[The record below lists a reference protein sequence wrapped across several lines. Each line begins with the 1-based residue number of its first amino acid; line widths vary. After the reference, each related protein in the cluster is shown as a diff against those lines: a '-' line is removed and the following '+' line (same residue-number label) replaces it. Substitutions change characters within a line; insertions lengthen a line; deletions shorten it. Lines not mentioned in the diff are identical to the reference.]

1 MQRILDIDLD
11 FFVHGA
17 AHWVAYDGDRLD
29 ADEFPPWP
37 LDDAIAFLRRECG
50 LTRRLPG
57 LVVERH
63 GELFDRWRDAIAAGH
78 LAPPLSV
85 THVDAHADLGMGD
98 AGYVHLMSELLFEP
112 VEQRRFP
119 KTGDSGMDDGNWVS
133 FAVACGWVG
142 ELIYVFNTTDSRP
155 EDILSYVMEGF
166 DPSAAH
172 IRLAAVNKRDI
183 NDLWMLDNKTKVV
196 QHYEPRVPFRTVSF
210 RDFRA
215 DRPFDVI
222 CLTRS
227 AAFTPAASDALFD
240 EIRDRFI
247 DEVALS
253 DV

>member
-63 GELFDRWRDAIAAGH
+63 GELFDRWRDAIAAGY

-119 KTGDSGMDDGNWVS
+119 KTGESGMDDGNWVS

-142 ELIYVFNTTDSRP
+142 ELIYVFNTTDPRP

-210 RDFRA
+210 LNFRA
-215 DRPFDVI
+215 DRPFNVI

-247 DEVALS
+247 DEGALS
-253 DV
+253 GV